1 MAASPAINLDFSR
14 YSVILVV
21 IIFVCYINSL
31 QCGFV
36 FDDLSAIIDNQDLR
50 PHVPLSNLFW
60 NDFWGTPMNKE
71 DSHKSYRPLCVLTFR
86 LNYALTALN
95 PMSYHLVNII
105 LHAVVSVLLMRVCC
119 LFLHR
124 FTALLAAVLFALHP
138 IHTEAVTGVV
148 GRAESLSA
156 CFFLAALLVYAKA
169 SKHPSR
175 TNWWFLLLT
184 LLFVVAAMLSKE
196 QGITVVGVCCVY
208 EIVIAQK
215 ITPQNILKDFANICK
230 GKISFPAWLR
240 TSVLRG
246 TFLVGSTLFLLL
258 ARIKIMGAELPVF
271 TKFDNPASVSYT
283 PCRQLTFNYL
293 LAVNQWLLLC
303 PSWLCCDWTMG
314 TVPLVQSFLDI
325 RNLSTLIFYIVLF
338 KFVAFALT
346 KQGPRARAIIMSL
359 TLLILPFVPASNLF
373 FPVGFVVAERVL
385 YTPSMGFCIL
395 VALGFELLIQHTNK
409 TLKMVLWGLMVFLLT
424 VHGLKTI
431 IRNFDWE
438 SEYILFKS
446 AVKVNQ
452 RNAKLFNNIGHALE
466 KTSNWSEALEY
477 FTFAAKVQPDDI
489 GAHINVG
496 RTYQHLNMSKEA
508 EKAFQTAIDLF
519 PPVIQ
524 GKSYTARVA
533 PSHLNAFLNLAS
545 LISKNE
551 SRLKEAEKLYKSAI
565 TMRADY
571 VKAYMSRGEV
581 LVRLGRLEEAKE
593 QYRIALHYEQS
604 DADIYY
610 NIGVV
615 NLEQKN
621 LLEANTFFEQAL
633 RLNPDHQQTLFNSA
647 LLLQDLGNPV
657 YRPEAMRRLLH
668 LLELKP
674 NDAKAYYCLAIL
686 AADNKEFIKAKNWF
700 QEAIRLEDTMRS
712 ALFNLALM
720 LVNDLKQPHEAV
732 PYLQKLLMYYPNH
745 TKGLIL
751 MGDININILKD
762 LNSAE
767 KNFLTILK
775 NEPGNVQAIHNLCV
789 VYVERGDILKA
800 EKCLQ
805 HAHSLAPS
813 ESYILQHLNIVR
825 NKIKSIKAK
834 KKPQ

>member
-1 MAASPAINLDFSR
+1 
-14 YSVILVV
+14 
-21 IIFVCYINSL
+21 
-31 QCGFV
+31 
-36 FDDLSAIIDNQDLR
+36 
-50 PHVPLSNLFW
+50 
-60 NDFWGTPMNKE
+60 MNKE

-95 PMSYHLVNII
+95 PMSYHLVNIV

-119 LFLHR
+119 LFLHH

-215 ITPQNILKDFANICK
+215 ITPQGILKDFANICK

-271 TKFDNPASVSYT
+271 TK
-283 PCRQLTFNYL
+283 Q
-293 LAVNQWLLLC
+293 
-303 PSWLCCDWTMG
+303 
-314 TVPLVQSFLDI
+314 
-325 RNLSTLIFYIVLF
+325 
-338 KFVAFALT
+338 
-346 KQGPRARAIIMSL
+346 
-359 TLLILPFVPASNLF
+359 
-373 FPVGFVVAERVL
+373 
-385 YTPSMGFCIL
+385 
-395 VALGFELLIQHTNK
+395 
-409 TLKMVLWGLMVFLLT
+409 
-424 VHGLKTI
+424 
-431 IRNFDWE
+431 

-610 NIGVV
+610 NVI
-615 NLEQKN
+615 
-621 LLEANTFFEQAL
+621 T
-633 RLNPDHQQTLFNSA
+633 H
-647 LLLQDLGNPV
+647 
-657 YRPEAMRRLLH
+657 
-668 LLELKP
+668 
-674 NDAKAYYCLAIL
+674 
-686 AADNKEFIKAKNWF
+686 
-700 QEAIRLEDTMRS
+700 
-712 ALFNLALM
+712 
-720 LVNDLKQPHEAV
+720 
-732 PYLQKLLMYYPNH
+732 
-745 TKGLIL
+745 
-751 MGDININILKD
+751 
-762 LNSAE
+762 
-767 KNFLTILK
+767 
-775 NEPGNVQAIHNLCV
+775 
-789 VYVERGDILKA
+789 
-800 EKCLQ
+800 
-805 HAHSLAPS
+805 
-813 ESYILQHLNIVR
+813 
-825 NKIKSIKAK
+825 
-834 KKPQ
+834 

>member
-1 MAASPAINLDFSR
+1 MVLSWSFVARSRVCVPSELRQYGSLKACTKSVSPSLCHSSNNPAPTNMAASMAFNLDFSR

-95 PMSYHLVNII
+95 PMSYHLVNIV

-119 LFLHR
+119 LFLHH

-196 QGITVVGVCCVY
+196 QDNATGYSQGLCQYLQRQNLFPSLVENFSFARNFLSWFHVVPIAGQDKDYGCRTPGVH
-208 EIVIAQK
+208 
-215 ITPQNILKDFANICK
+215 
-230 GKISFPAWLR
+230 
-240 TSVLRG
+240 
-246 TFLVGSTLFLLL
+246 
-258 ARIKIMGAELPVF
+258 
-271 TKFDNPASVSYT
+271 
-283 PCRQLTFNYL
+283 
-293 LAVNQWLLLC
+293 
-303 PSWLCCDWTMG
+303 
-314 TVPLVQSFLDI
+314 
-325 RNLSTLIFYIVLF
+325 

-359 TLLILPFVPASNLF
+359 TLLVLPFVPASNLF

-431 IRNFDWE
+431 IRNFDWQ

-610 NIGVV
+610 NVI
-615 NLEQKN
+615 
-621 LLEANTFFEQAL
+621 T
-633 RLNPDHQQTLFNSA
+633 H
-647 LLLQDLGNPV
+647 
-657 YRPEAMRRLLH
+657 
-668 LLELKP
+668 
-674 NDAKAYYCLAIL
+674 
-686 AADNKEFIKAKNWF
+686 
-700 QEAIRLEDTMRS
+700 
-712 ALFNLALM
+712 
-720 LVNDLKQPHEAV
+720 
-732 PYLQKLLMYYPNH
+732 
-745 TKGLIL
+745 
-751 MGDININILKD
+751 
-762 LNSAE
+762 
-767 KNFLTILK
+767 
-775 NEPGNVQAIHNLCV
+775 
-789 VYVERGDILKA
+789 
-800 EKCLQ
+800 
-805 HAHSLAPS
+805 
-813 ESYILQHLNIVR
+813 
-825 NKIKSIKAK
+825 
-834 KKPQ
+834 

>member
-1 MAASPAINLDFSR
+1 MVSGGR
-14 YSVILVV
+14 
-21 IIFVCYINSL
+21 
-31 QCGFV
+31 
-36 FDDLSAIIDNQDLR
+36 
-50 PHVPLSNLFW
+50 
-60 NDFWGTPMNKE
+60 
-71 DSHKSYRPLCVLTFR
+71 
-86 LNYALTALN
+86 LTALPTKN
-95 PMSYHLVNII
+95 TVEYFYVW
-105 LHAVVSVLLMRVCC
+105 
-119 LFLHR
+119 
-124 FTALLAAVLFALHP
+124 
-138 IHTEAVTGVV
+138 TEANVHSNDSIEMNSEECYQKTCSEVV
-148 GRAESLSA
+148 NSNQLLSLSA
-156 CFFLAALLVYAKA
+156 KIYILRTFGPLAFLLKEDGEEEFQD
-169 SKHPSR
+169 
-175 TNWWFLLLT
+175 WWFLLLT

-215 ITPQNILKDFANICK
+215 ITPQGILKDFANICK

-271 TKFDNPASVSYT
+271 TK
-283 PCRQLTFNYL
+283 
-293 LAVNQWLLLC
+293 
-303 PSWLCCDWTMG
+303 
-314 TVPLVQSFLDI
+314 
-325 RNLSTLIFYIVLF
+325 
-338 KFVAFALT
+338 
-346 KQGPRARAIIMSL
+346 
-359 TLLILPFVPASNLF
+359 
-373 FPVGFVVAERVL
+373 
-385 YTPSMGFCIL
+385 
-395 VALGFELLIQHTNK
+395 

-431 IRNFDWE
+431 IRNFDWQ

-647 LLLQDLGNPV
+647 LLLQDLGDPV

-686 AADNKEFIKAKNWF
+686 AADNKEFTKAKNWF

-720 LVNDLKQPHEAV
+720 LVNDLKQPQEAI

-762 LNSAE
+762 LDGAE
-767 KNFLTILK
+767 KNFLTILM

-805 HAHSLAPS
+805 HAHRLAPS

-825 NKIKSIKAK
+825 NKIKAIKAK